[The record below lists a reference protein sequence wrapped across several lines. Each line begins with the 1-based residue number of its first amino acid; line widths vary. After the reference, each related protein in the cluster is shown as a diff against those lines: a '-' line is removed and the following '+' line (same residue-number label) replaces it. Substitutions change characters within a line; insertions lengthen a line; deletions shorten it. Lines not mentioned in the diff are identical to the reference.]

1 MLDKSQLN
9 TPTSSTVTTNRSRAV
24 TTESK
29 LPGSGEPHPGLQST
43 PIFSSHPNSQHAT
56 HTTHI
61 TTRPILNT
69 KVSSFEAAQHPEH
82 PCQTTHLSLQRQHGR
97 AALARHEPETRV
109 ESWENHVSVSHP
121 HRRTINTGQEHVKS
135 PLTSKPHAH
144 GNDASS
150 RPHLAN
156 DPRKL
161 LQHRSS

>member
-1 MLDKSQLN
+1 MLGTFQFN

-24 TTESK
+24 TTDSK
-29 LPGSGEPHPGLQST
+29 LPGLQSI
-43 PIFSSHPNSQHAT
+43 PIFSSHRNSQHAT
-56 HTTHI
+56 HI
-61 TTRPILNT
+61 TARPTLST

-82 PCQTTHLSLQRQHGR
+82 PCQTTHLSLQRQRER

-121 HRRTINTGQEHVKS
+121 HRRTIKTGQEHIKS

-144 GNDASS
+144 ENDASS